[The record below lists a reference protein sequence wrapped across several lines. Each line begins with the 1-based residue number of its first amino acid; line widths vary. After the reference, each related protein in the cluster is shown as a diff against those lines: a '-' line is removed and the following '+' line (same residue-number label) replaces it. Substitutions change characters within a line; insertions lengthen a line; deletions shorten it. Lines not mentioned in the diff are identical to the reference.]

1 MKKVS
6 VRELTLSSLLIA
18 MGIIIPLV
26 MPRITIGPASF
37 TLASHVPLFM
47 AMFFSPSVAIAVGVG
62 TSFGFF
68 LSATPI
74 IAFRAF
80 SHLIFAVIGAIYLE
94 KHPTIVLTN
103 KKVIL
108 FNGRFQLFNLV
119 IALIHSAAELIVVSV
134 FYTMGNM
141 PETYYTSGFMYS
153 IFLLMGVGGI
163 IHSLLDYSIAYYISY
178 ALSKR
183 FDIPIFTKAKKIAK
197 EKDRKTLLDPTI
209 KTLVNL
215 KTTD

>member
-1 MKKVS
+1 MKRIS

-37 TLASHVPLFM
+37 TLASHVPIFI
-47 AMFFSPSVAIAVGVG
+47 AMFFSPGVAIAVGIG
-62 TSFGFF
+62 TGFGFF

-80 SHLIFAVIGAIYLE
+80 SHIIFAVIGSIYLE

-103 KKVIL
+103 KKSIL
-108 FNGRFQLFNLV
+108 LNGRFQLFNLV
-119 IALIHSAAELIVVSV
+119 IAILHSITELVVVSI

-141 PETYYTSGFMYS
+141 PDTYYTAGFMYS
-153 IFLLMGVGGI
+153 IFLLMGIGGL
-163 IHSLLDYSIAYYISY
+163 IHSLVDYSIAYYISY

-183 FDIPIFTKAKKIAK
+183 FDIPVFTKAKKIAQK
-197 EKDRKTLLDPTI
+197 ENELKKADSVI
-209 KTLVNL
+209 KEMIN
-215 KTTD
+215 

>member
-1 MKKVS
+1 MKRIS

-37 TLASHVPLFM
+37 TLASHVPIFI
-47 AMFFSPSVAIAVGVG
+47 AMFFSPGVAIAVGIG
-62 TSFGFF
+62 TGFGFF

-80 SHLIFAVIGAIYLE
+80 SHIIFAVIGSIYLE

-103 KKVIL
+103 KKSIL
-108 FNGRFQLFNLV
+108 LNGRFQLFNLV
-119 IALIHSAAELIVVSV
+119 IAILHSIAELVVVSI

-141 PETYYTSGFMYS
+141 PDTYYTAGFMYS
-153 IFLLMGVGGI
+153 IFLLMGIGGL
-163 IHSLLDYSIAYYISY
+163 IHSLVDYSIAYYISY

-183 FDIPIFTKAKKIAK
+183 FDIPVFTKAKKIAQK
-197 EKDRKTLLDPTI
+197 ENELKKADSVI
-209 KTLVNL
+209 KEMIN
-215 KTTD
+215 